1 MLYLMAEFVVGGRQ
15 YIYSSPVQ
23 VHVGQYVLVNVCG
36 EIKAVRVVSVSTD
49 RGDEYE
55 GPIKAIV
62 GVGYM
67 LEDLEQPQKKESKRT
82 GGFMA
87 SLRSAVMGGE
97 Y

>member
-15 YIYSSPVQ
+15 YIYQSPVQ

-36 EIKAVRVVSVSTD
+36 EIKAVHVVSVSTERD
-49 RGDEYE
+49 DDYE
-55 GPIKAIV
+55 GPIKSIV

-67 LEDLEQPQKKESKRT
+67 LEDLEQPVKRESSRSQ
-82 GGFMA
+82 
-87 SLRSAVMGGE
+87 SLLSRFFQSRE